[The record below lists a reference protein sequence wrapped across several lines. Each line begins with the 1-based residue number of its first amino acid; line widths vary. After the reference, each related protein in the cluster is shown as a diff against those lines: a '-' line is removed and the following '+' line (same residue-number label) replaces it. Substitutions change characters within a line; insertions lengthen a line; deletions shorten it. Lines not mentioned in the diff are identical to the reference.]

1 MRESLF
7 DKLNEMRDY
16 YGYLPNFIGNRYVE
30 AETDRYL
37 DSYDPGRGEVIA
49 KAPVSSSKDVEEAVS
64 QAVSAFEKWS
74 RLPIYDRLQYLIR
87 LKVLVEERRDFFAR
101 LLSQSVGKTLREA
114 RGEIFRAIQAI
125 DSALGSPHSF
135 AMTRKIMNIARTE
148 PEIDMEVVRE
158 PLGVFLII
166 SPFNF
171 PIMIPMWFIP
181 WAVTL
186 GNTVIVKPSE
196 QDPTPLIAFVRMFRE
211 AGYPEGVV
219 NLVNG
224 DGSTGR
230 MLLTHKD
237 VVGVAFVGSTAVG
250 EKIYAEAAAH
260 GKRALA
266 QTSAK
271 NPVVMMPDASSEQ
284 SIENLVGGFFD
295 MAGQRC
301 LAPGLLILVG
311 EAYEKFLNRIIDKVK
326 KIRVGYQLSEEVDM
340 GPLISETARKR
351 IISMINEALESGSKV
366 YLDGREHAPPKGF
379 EKGFYLGPTII
390 ETSPDSKIAH
400 EEIFGP
406 VMPIVKAK
414 DFEEAVQIANT
425 RKYGNTA
432 VIFTSSGKYAREFAR
447 RVNVGNVGINVAVA
461 QPDQFFPFPG
471 RKKSFFGVL
480 HGQVDAID
488 FFTDR
493 KVIIQRWW

>member
-1 MRESLF
+1 MSSKYFEEIKSLT
-7 DKLNEMRDY
+7 NY
-16 YGYLPNFIGNRYVE
+16 YGDLPNYIDNKYVE
-30 AETDRYL
+30 ADTDKYL
-37 DSYDPGRGEVIA
+37 ESLDPGRGSLIA
-49 KAPVSSSKDVEEAVS
+49 RVPVSSSRDIREAVNS
-64 QAVSAFEKWS
+64 ASRAFEKWS
-74 RLPIYDRLQYLIR
+74 RMSIYDRLQYLVR
-87 LKVLVEERRDFFAR
+87 LKIIVEEKREILAQ

-125 DSALGSPHSF
+125 DSALASPHLF
-135 AMTRKIMNIARTE
+135 AMNRKIMNIARTE

-196 QDPTPLIAFVRMFRE
+196 LDPTPLIFFARLFRE

-219 NLVNG
+219 NIVNG
-224 DGSTGR
+224 DGTVAR
-230 MLLTHKD
+230 ELIAERD
-237 VVGVAFVGSTAVG
+237 IVGTTFVGSTAVG
-250 EKIYAEAAAH
+250 EKVYAEAAAH
-260 GKRALA
+260 GKRALC

-271 NPVVMMPDASSEQ
+271 NPVVLMPDAVAEP

-301 LAPGLLILVG
+301 LAPGLLIAVG
-311 EAYEKFLNRIIDKVK
+311 EAYDRLVPKIVERVK
-326 KIRVGYQLSEEVDM
+326 RIRVGYQMLETTEM
-340 GPLISETARKR
+340 GPVISSKARDR
-351 IISMINEALESGSKV
+351 IKSTIDRAESQGFKILV
-366 YLDGREHAPPKGF
+366 DGRNFTPDSEYGG
-379 EKGFYLGPTII
+379 GFYLAPTVV
-390 ETSPDSKIAH
+390 EVTPDSELAH

-406 VMPIVKAK
+406 VMPIVRAR
-414 DFEEAVQIANT
+414 DFNEAVEIGNS

-447 RVNVGNVGINVAVA
+447 RMNVGNVGINVAVA

-493 KVIIQRWW
+493 KVVIQRWW